1 MKDELTTDMQFEF
14 MDGEVSKRDF
24 YIFSIS
30 GAIARGIPKEEACKQ
45 HGISVEEYD
54 ANIDRVL
61 NDPSW

>member
-14 MDGEVSKRDF
+14 MEGEVSKFDF

-30 GAIARGIPKEEACKQ
+30 GAIARGISKEEACKQ